1 MRRRV
6 PARVQLRRFL
16 GTILPGLGMILAG
29 ALVVLGIIV
38 YRISHPGPVPEPVN
52 PSHFLLPSVDVT
64 WSTAGGKSIP
74 GWWIPGTRGAPAI
87 LLAPGYGMSRGDA
100 LSLATILRE
109 QGYNLLIYDQRGAGA
124 SPRGASTLGLD
135 ETADMLSAIDFLER
149 RPDVA
154 KERIGIWG
162 VDVAARSALKTA
174 ALRTT
179 VRAVAADSPYSK
191 VSDLI
196 PVRVHEETGVDNRI
210 LNLGCS
216 LAFQVYSLTS
226 STAMEEGIPLE
237 QLSDRA
243 VLLIQGENRKE
254 LARFTTAISER
265 LQPPKELVSVRAAR
279 FRFMSG
285 EELKSYDRQVL
296 NFFALNLPRVPM
308 TKK

>member
-16 GTILPGLGMILAG
+16 GTVLPGLGMIFAG
-29 ALVVLGIIV
+29 ALVVVGIVV
-38 YRISHPGPVPEPVN
+38 YRISHPGPVLEPVN
-52 PSHFLLPSVDVT
+52 PSHFLLPSMDVT
-64 WSTAGGKSIP
+64 WSTPDGKGIP

-135 ETADMLSAIDFLER
+135 ETADMLAALDFLEHR
-149 RPDVA
+149 SDVA
-154 KERIGIWG
+154 PQRIGIWG
-162 VDVAARSALKTA
+162 VDVAARAALKA
-174 ALRTT
+174 AAMRAA
-179 VRAVAADSPYSK
+179 VRAVAADSPYSR
-191 VSDLI
+191 VSDLLPI
-196 PVRVHEETGVDNRI
+196 RVQEETGVDNRI
-210 LNLGCS
+210 LNLACS
-216 LAFQVYSLTS
+216 LAFQVYRLTS
-226 STAMEEGIPLE
+226 SSAMEEGIAVEP
-237 QLSDRA
+237 LSDRA

-254 LARFTTAISER
+254 LARHTTAISER
-265 LQPPKELVSVRAAR
+265 LQPPKELISVRAAR

-285 EELKSYDRQVL
+285 EELKNYDRQVS
-296 NFFALNLPRVPM
+296 NFFALNLPRVPT